1 MTTARRYTGR
11 SKTNLFPADILNY
24 IIFWEQIRI
33 VPDMVRNAVVHV
45 ADS

>member
-1 MTTARRYTGR
+1 MTTPGRRPDLA
-11 SKTNLFPADILNY
+11 KTNLFPADILNY